1 MNKQYSVI
9 GVCKSDSQTNLANDF
24 LENEMFRKSD
34 VNFYSDF
41 FEIGDATFEEL
52 RSLGLPSQ
60 KISQYQ
66 RNLKNGEQLISVLAD
81 DNIWKYRAENL
92 LRKAGIS
99 RVASY

>member
-9 GVCKSDSQTNLANDF
+9 GVCKSDSQTSLANDF

-34 VNFYSDF
+34 VNFYSDS
-41 FEIGDATFEEL
+41 FENGDSTFEEL

-66 RNLKNGEQLISVLAD
+66 RNLKNGDQLISVLAD
-81 DNIWKYRAENL
+81 DDSWKHRAESL
-92 LRKAGIS
+92 LRRAGIS
-99 RVASY
+99 RVSSY

>member
-9 GVCKSDSQTNLANDF
+9 GVCKSDTQTSLANDF
-24 LENEMFRKSD
+24 LESEMFRKSD
-34 VNFYSDF
+34 VNFYSDS
-41 FEIGDATFEEL
+41 FENGDSTFEEL

-66 RNLKNGEQLISVLAD
+66 RYLKNGEQLISVLAD